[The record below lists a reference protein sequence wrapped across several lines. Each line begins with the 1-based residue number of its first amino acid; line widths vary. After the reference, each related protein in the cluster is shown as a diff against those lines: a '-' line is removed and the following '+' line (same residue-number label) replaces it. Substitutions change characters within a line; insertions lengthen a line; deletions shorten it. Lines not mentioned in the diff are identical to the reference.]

1 MTTTDDSSRR
11 STCPSWCETRHTA
24 GEVEPAHHQGLR
36 WSAVRADDGYWVD
49 IATVQNKD
57 GDVVV
62 WADADRREAASG
74 LS

>member
-1 MTTTDDSSRR
+1 MTTTDDRSRR
-11 STCPSWCETRHTA
+11 STCPSWCETIHA
-24 GEVEPAHHQGLR
+24 EGDAEPDDHRGLR

-62 WADADRREAASG
+62 WAGADEGEAASG

>member
-1 MTTTDDSSRR
+1 MTTTDDPSRR
-11 STCPSWCETRHTA
+11 SICPSWCETSHTE
-24 GEVEPAHHQGLR
+24 GDVEPAHHHGLR
-36 WSAVRADDGYWVD
+36 WSPVRPDDGYWID

-62 WADADRREAASG
+62 WADADRGEAASG